1 MNMLRKKSKPE
12 KKELDPEIQAYL
24 NKLKDNQERFKTETP
39 QPTKTNFR
47 PLEATLSEWEYEAEK
62 IRKKHRK
69 QGKTLES
76 CSYPAE

>member
-1 MNMLRKKSKPE
+1 MLRKKSKPE

-24 NKLKDNQERFKTETP
+24 NKLKDNQERFKTESP
-39 QPTKTNFR
+39 QPIPSNDR
-47 PLEATLSEWEYEAEK
+47 PLESTLREWEFESEK

-69 QGKTLES
+69 QGKSIES